1 MEDDKRTV
9 AAVKAAVYYR
19 NYRRARDRAL
29 VKLAQ
34 ANQEEYF
41 RLLEEERA
49 RDESEGKTWGRVG
62 TTIIPPSN
70 TRIGKSAQSNRS
82 KQTIRNK
89 GSKGNDGGEA

>member
-1 MEDDKRTV
+1 MEEDKRTI

-62 TTIIPPSN
+62 ATIIPPGN
-70 TRIGKSAQSNRS
+70 TRIRESAQSNKP
-82 KQTIRNK
+82 KQTSRNK
-89 GSKGNDGGEA
+89 SNKSYDGGEA